1 MRWWYWPSPS
11 SSMLRLIILLIIF
24 FNISFISSKSGCSG
38 QGWTFHNCFSYPH
51 YSSSIL
57 SNNSTGLEY
66 VTTNQGYRAKFLI
79 HDNSPQ
85 IPFYFLQIHDNS
97 HWWISYL
104 KIILF
109 MHSILIIY
117 AICYFSHFVIHAQ
130 DDNHSHN
137 FCAKFEKASLLM
149 ISIIVAIPA
158 NKNENSHH
166 WWWSSP
172 SYRPFCLGS
181 VPDRALAEKE
191 PQRANKTGPTTCHHQ
206 HLR

>member
-1 MRWWYWPSPS
+1 MRWWYWPSS
-11 SSMLRLIILLIIF
+11 SSFMLRLIILLIIF
-24 FNISFISSKSGCSG
+24 FSTFFFISSKSGCSG
-38 QGWTFHNCFSYPH
+38 QGCTFHNCFSYPH

-57 SNNSTGLEY
+57 SNNSIGLEY

-130 DDNHSHN
+130 DDNYSHN
-137 FCAKFEKASLLM
+137 LRANFKNHLYWWYRSSSL
-149 ISIIVAIPA
+149 SPP
-158 NKNENSHH
+158 KTNENFHH
-166 WWWSSP
+166 W
-172 SYRPFCLGS
+172 
-181 VPDRALAEKE
+181 
-191 PQRANKTGPTTCHHQ
+191 
-206 HLR
+206 